1 MRCLNVYV
9 KIEKA
14 NDAERYSQIT
24 NLWEVADYMTAVI
37 IVLGHDIK

>member
-1 MRCLNVYV
+1 MMPRDIHRL
-9 KIEKA
+9 
-14 NDAERYSQIT
+14 T